1 MAQCGCSE
9 ADVAGPMAVTNPVP
23 WLSLPGAVS
32 PVALLGHDLMLSS
45 SKDVTALSSEQI
57 TTEPPGSYRVM
68 VPCLHL
74 YFEVCQLV
82 WGLLGVCQ
90 VNFALL

>member
-1 MAQCGCSE
+1 M
-9 ADVAGPMAVTNPVP
+9 AGPMAVTSPVP
-23 WLSLPGAVS
+23 WLSLPGALS
-32 PVALLGHDLMLSS
+32 PAALLEHDLTLSS

-57 TTEPPGSYRVM
+57 TTEPLGSYRVM

-82 WGLLGVCQ
+82 WGLLGVCR
-90 VNFALL
+90 VSFALL